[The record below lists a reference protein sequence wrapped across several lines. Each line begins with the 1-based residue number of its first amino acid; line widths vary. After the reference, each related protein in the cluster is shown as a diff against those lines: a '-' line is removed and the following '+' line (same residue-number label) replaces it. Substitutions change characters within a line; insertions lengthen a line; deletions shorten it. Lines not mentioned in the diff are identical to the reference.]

1 MSTESN
7 RVRMS
12 VYLPASLKRRLEWVS
27 RDKNLKMNDIIIRA
41 IKDELDRYD
50 NSYSAPDLVLD
61 RLSEILNAQIAVAQ
75 TLNKQTDAIN
85 ELRQEIEEDKNG

>member
-1 MSTESN
+1 
-7 RVRMS
+7 MS

-27 RDKNLKMNDIIIRA
+27 RDKNLAMNDIIIRA
-41 IKDELDRYD
+41 VKDELDRYD
-50 NSYSAPDLVLD
+50 DSYSAPDLVLD

-75 TLNKQTDAIN
+75 TLNKQTDILD